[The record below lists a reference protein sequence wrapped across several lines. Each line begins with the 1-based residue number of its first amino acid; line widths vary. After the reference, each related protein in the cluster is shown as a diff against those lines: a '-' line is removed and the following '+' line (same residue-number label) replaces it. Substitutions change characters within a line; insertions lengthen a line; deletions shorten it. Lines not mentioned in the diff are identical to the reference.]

1 MNRISKS
8 KHVPGILVFLLIAI
22 PVIALLAS
30 VLIYESRAE
39 EFSYQITI
47 PAIIGL
53 LLIVTTGLLI
63 SFILWEQWRRFY
75 NYRHEAE
82 EAEAAIE
89 RSNSLL
95 KATIESTA
103 DGLLVVDV
111 NSKVV
116 LYNSKFAEMWKIP
129 VEILQKGEDKY
140 LLEYVMPQIK
150 NPEVFLEGVRILYND
165 PSAITNDIIDFA
177 DGRCFERY
185 SQPQVINGVSV
196 GRVWSFR
203 DVTDKKKAEKELID
217 AKERAEES
225 DRLKTSFLHNVSH
238 EIRTP
243 MNAIMG
249 FSTLLNDKNVTEQER
264 CQYAGIISQSS
275 SQLLSIINDIVD
287 IANIESGQVRP
298 NISEMNVNNSLR
310 MLSEQ
315 FSYKKSNIRI
325 ILHTPLDDN
334 SSTIITDSTKVIQVI
349 SNLINNAFKFTN
361 EGTIEI
367 GYESKPDFLEFFVR
381 DTGIGIPQ
389 EHLNRI
395 FDRFYQVDASGAR
408 QYGGTGLGLSI
419 CRAYVGLLG
428 GKIWAES
435 KLEEGSVFRFTV
447 PFRKS

>member
-129 VEILQKGEDKY
+129 GEILQKGEDKY

-315 FSYKKSNIRI
+315 FSYKKSNISI